1 MVRVEL
7 DRSAALVLFEFLARF
22 DESDQLRIDDP
33 AEEYAL
39 WSLHGCLERLLVEPL
54 QADYK
59 SLVEK
64 ARADLRAHWGGDSAG

>member
-1 MVRVEL
+1 MVRIEL
-7 DRSAALVLFEFLARF
+7 DRSAALVLYDFLSRF
-22 DESDQLRIDDP
+22 DEGDQLRIDDL

-64 ARADLRAHWGGDSAG
+64 ARADLRARHGGDRAG